1 MDIIKTYSSLDKN
14 SLLTIIEK
22 ARTNG
27 SMEQIIDI
35 IKGKEITFLTL
46 TSTTKSWAGY
56 IFPVI
61 CKEKKEGFS
70 RMKKK
75 QK

>member
-1 MDIIKTYSSLDKN
+1 MQ
-14 SLLTIIEK
+14 
-22 ARTNG
+22 
-27 SMEQIIDI
+27 QIIDI
-35 IKGKEITFLTL
+35 IKRKEITFLTL
-46 TSTTKSWAGY
+46 TSTTKSWVGC

-70 RMKKK
+70 RINKN